1 MRSWSLALYLAVA
14 AAATTAAGVY
24 LGNRW
29 WLPLLNTLLAYP
41 IFAYLVIHREYGRAV
56 GWMLFWSFFLS
67 VAMITLV
74 NLAPEPSRAAVLR
87 GAEYKQEM
95 FDWIRTG
102 QGAESDP
109 SRFIP
114 QHLMHYGLFAVASLL
129 SGGALG
135 LLMGSVLL
143 NYMNFYVGSLVYHQ
157 VPPLTVLLYGWPVWS
172 MVRVAG
178 FIVTA
183 VGLSDLFFAKVL
195 RREKWD
201 AGPAKRA
208 LAIGLALIVADM
220 VLKALLAPLWRDA
233 LWRGFTTGTG
243 G

>member
-14 AAATTAAGVY
+14 AAGSTAAGVY

-29 WLPLLNTLLAYP
+29 WLPLFNTLFAYP
-41 IFAYLVIHREYGRAV
+41 IYAYLVIHREHARAV
-56 GWMLFWSFFLS
+56 GWMLFWAFFMS
-67 VAMITLV
+67 ISMITMV
-74 NLAPEPSRAAVLR
+74 NLAPDAARAAVLH
-87 GAEYKQEM
+87 GPEYKQEM

-114 QHLMHYGLFAVASLL
+114 QQLLHYGVFVAAALL

-135 LLMGSVLL
+135 LLFGSVLL
-143 NYMNFYVGSLVYHQ
+143 NYMNFYVGSLVYQ
-157 VPPLTVLLYGWPVWS
+157 GAPALTVFLYGWPVWS
-172 MVRVAG
+172 IVRVAG

-183 VGLSDLFFAKVL
+183 VGLSDIFFAKVL

-201 AGPAKRA
+201 AGAAKKA
-208 LAIGLALIVADM
+208 LAIGFALIVLDM
-220 VLKALLAPLWRDA
+220 VLKAFLAPAWREA
-233 LWRGFTTGTG
+233 LWRGFTGSGGT
-243 G
+243 

>member
-14 AAATTAAGVY
+14 AAASVAAGVY

-41 IFAYLVIHREYGRAV
+41 IYAYLVIHREYGRAV
-56 GWMLFWSFFLS
+56 GWMLFWAFFLS
-67 VAMITLV
+67 VSMITLV
-74 NLAPEPSRAAVLR
+74 VLAPETARAAVLR
-87 GAEYKQEM
+87 GAEYKKEM

-114 QHLMHYGLFAVASLL
+114 QHLLHYGAFAAASLL

-135 LLMGSVLL
+135 LLMGCVLL
-143 NYMNFYVGSLVYHQ
+143 NYMNFYVGSLIYHG

-172 MVRVAG
+172 ILRVAG

-183 VGLSDLFFAKVL
+183 VGLSDIFFAKVL
-195 RREKWD
+195 RRDGWD
-201 AGPAKRA
+201 SGAAKKA
-208 LAIGLALIVADM
+208 LAIGFVLIVADM
-220 VLKALLAPLWRDA
+220 MLKAFLAPIWRDA
-233 LWRGFTTGTG
+233 LWRGFSAGAG